1 MSDTN
6 LEITLE
12 EALALIR
19 RIEEEKADIK
29 RSIDKI
35 KENIHQ
41 IEIASLIEQAEIWKN
56 AGHGPTA
63 PE

>member
-6 LEITLE
+6 YEITFE

-19 RIEEEKADIK
+19 RIEEEKAEIK

-41 IEIASLIEQAEIWKN
+41 IEIASLIKRADMWKN
-56 AGHGPTA
+56 AGHGPA

>member
-6 LEITLE
+6 REITLE

-19 RIEEEKADIK
+19 RIEEEKAEIE

-35 KENIHQ
+35 KANIHQ
-41 IEIASLIEQAEIWKN
+41 IEIASLIKQAKIWEK
-56 AGHGPTA
+56 AGHGPA